1 MKIGLL
7 QCNVTSNDIKHNAKL
22 ILDALRK
29 AASAGAELCVSSELA
44 LSGCPASNQLLR
56 ESFTDYCRGIL
67 EEMAEILV
75 KEKLPPLLLGAPIA
89 NPVPQGKPQHNCAVL
104 LQDGRVMVIARKVL
118 LPSDG
123 THDDYRY
130 FEPGV
135 ACGVVQYNGWRMGVC
150 IGEDIWNDR
159 AFWKDRRQFDSDPV
173 EEFMVGGADALI
185 NLTAIPYCVGGQELH
200 RRMLAWSAS
209 KYRVP
214 IIMVNQVGGQDS
226 TIYPGSSMLLNSGG
240 VVCRQAASFREDV
253 MVIDLDKDVKAECSV
268 PQSADHNADTCN
280 ALELGVRDFVRK
292 SGFSKVVLGLSGG
305 IDSALVAA
313 IAVRALGSE
322 NVFGVLMPSPHS
334 SEGSVTDSL
343 ALAKNLGIETQT
355 IPIEPAMRAYEN
367 MLADAFAETRPD
379 TTEENI
385 QSRIR
390 SNILMAFSNKFSYM
404 LMNTGNKSEAAVG
417 YATLY
422 GDLSGALCVI
432 GDLYKFQVY
441 ELAKWINAQSGKDLI
456 PGSIINKEP
465 SAELKPGQKDSDSLP
480 PYETLD
486 AILQAHIDEGRDYE
500 KLLNDGFDKET
511 VIKVLRMI
519 RRAGF
524 KRRQAPPAL
533 YISSHAFGQCGYMPI
548 ATTVDF

>member
-7 QCNVTSNDIKHNAKL
+7 QCNVISNDVRHNARL
-22 ILDALRK
+22 ILDAVRK
-29 AASAGAELCVSSELA
+29 AAAAGAEFCVSSELA
-44 LSGCPASNQLLR
+44 LSGCPASDQLLR
-56 ESFTDYCRGIL
+56 ENFTDYCRIML
-67 EEMAEILV
+67 EEMAETLAG
-75 KEKLPPLLLGAPIA
+75 EKLPPLLVGAPIA

-104 LQDGRVMVIARKVL
+104 LRDGRVIVISRKVL

-135 ACGVVQYNGWRMGVC
+135 ACGVVQYNGWRLGVC

-159 AFWKDRRQFDSDPV
+159 AFWKDRRQFDTDPV
-173 EEFMVGGADALI
+173 EDFMVGGADALI
-185 NLTAIPYCVGGQELH
+185 NLTAIPYYMGGQEMH

-226 TIYPGSSMLLNSGG
+226 VIYPGASMLLNSGG
-240 VVCRQAASFREDV
+240 VLCRQAASFEEDV
-253 MVIDLDKDVKAECSV
+253 MVVDLNKDVKAEYNMA
-268 PQSADHNADTCN
+268 QAGDHSADTCS

-313 IAVRALGSE
+313 IAAQALGCE
-322 NVFGVLMPSPHS
+322 NVLGVLLPSPYS
-334 SEGSVTDSL
+334 SEGSISDSL
-343 ALAKNLGIETQT
+343 DLAKKLGIKTQT
-355 IPIEPAMRAYEN
+355 IPIAPAMQAYDA
-367 MLADAFAETRPD
+367 MLAESFSGTLPD

-390 SNILMAFSNKFSYM
+390 SNILMSLSNKLGYL
-404 LMNTGNKSEAAVG
+404 LMSTGNKSEAAVG
-417 YATLY
+417 YSTLY

-441 ELAKWINAQSGKDLI
+441 ELANWINRRSGKEII
-456 PGSIINKEP
+456 PQAIIDKEP
-465 SAELKPGQKDSDSLP
+465 SAELRPGQKDSDSLP
-480 PYETLD
+480 PYDVLD
-486 AILQAHIDEGRDYE
+486 AILQAYVDSEQDYASLIDS
-500 KLLNDGFDKET
+500 GFDPET
-511 VIKVLRMI
+511 VTRVLRLF

-524 KRRQAPPAL
+524 KRRQSPPAL
-533 YISSHAFGQCGYMPI
+533 HVSRHAFGQRGYMPI